1 MQEENIITK
10 DKKEKHDQMLG
21 VYRKKRAVGWDSD
34 GSHSRELLSIY
45 LNKIPEPH
53 IFIFVKRAKLDHL

>member
-1 MQEENIITK
+1 
-10 DKKEKHDQMLG
+10 MLG